1 MQKRAV
7 RLVDNPKLTCS
18 LESLGHRRDVSSL
31 CVFYRLY
38 NGECSEELFA
48 LIPPSLFSD
57 RTSVEINSTLIIGMP
72 GILLLFEIPDHFY
85 RALANYGTISH
96 LMYFLKNTI

>member
-1 MQKRAV
+1 M
-7 RLVDNPKLTCS
+7 TCN

-57 RTSVEINSTLIIGMP
+57 RTSRRRNKFHPHHLDAWYSSTVQVIEKYQIISTAHLEIMEQSPI
-72 GILLLFEIPDHFY
+72 
-85 RALANYGTISH
+85 
-96 LMYFLKNTI
+96 